1 MSLGKKAV
9 DARKLPGLHAATH
22 ILKCLA
28 SGESKE
34 QLVKEFDGDEQLV
47 SMWISFLLHN
57 RWMLKEN
64 GRKMYNKDYWVIT
77 DKGQD
82 WIDKYDA
89 DGYGIEK

>member
-1 MSLGKKAV
+1 LS
-9 DARKLPGLHAATH
+9 
-22 ILKCLA
+22 

-57 RWMLKEN
+57 GWMINDNPE
-64 GRKMYNKDYWVIT
+64 KDHWVIT

-82 WIDKYDA
+82 WIDKYDG
-89 DGYGIEK
+89 DGYGIE